1 MRSARRPGSSAPS
14 PSPTPETVLI
24 TGGAGFIGS
33 HLADEL
39 LARGHRVR
47 ALDSLIPQ
55 VHGDA
60 ARPDYLAAEVDLR
73 EGDVRD
79 ADALRRALDGV
90 DSVVHLAARVGVG
103 QSMYEMAEY
112 TAVNS
117 LGTAAL
123 LEELAR
129 RPVRKLAVASSMS
142 VYGEGLY
149 RDAEGREVEPQE
161 RTREQLERREW
172 DVPGLEPVPTPERK
186 RPGLSSIYALTK
198 YDQER
203 ACLVA
208 GAAYG
213 IPTVALRLFNT
224 YGPRQA
230 LSNPYTGVLAIF
242 ASRLL
247 NGRPPRIFEDG
258 LQRRDFVS
266 VHDVARAFA
275 TALEDGRGDGLALNV
290 GSGRSVTVRE
300 LAGKLGAVVGRELEP
315 EVTGESRVG
324 DIRHCFADIASARA
338 SLRYEPRVGL
348 DEGMSGLA
356 VWLEGRTAVDRAD
369 DAAQELARRGLSA

>member
-1 MRSARRPGSSAPS
+1 MHCGGRPAS
-14 PSPTPETVLI
+14 PSPRLSELVLI

-33 HLADEL
+33 HLADVL
-39 LARGHRVR
+39 LARGDRVR
-47 ALDSLIPQ
+47 ALDSLVPQ
-55 VHGDA
+55 VHGDGG
-60 ARPDYLAAEVDLR
+60 RPAYLAADVELVQA
-73 EGDVRD
+73 DVRD
-79 ADALRRALDGV
+79 GDAVRRVLDGV

-112 TAVNS
+112 TSANS
-117 LGTAAL
+117 LGTAVL
-123 LEELAR
+123 LEALAQ
-129 RPVRKLAVASSMS
+129 RPVRKLVVASSMS

-149 RDAEGREVEPQE
+149 HDDEGREVEPAE
-161 RTREQLERREW
+161 RSLEQLERREW
-172 DVPGLEPVPTPERK
+172 DYPGLDPVPTPERK

-198 YDQER
+198 FDQER

-242 ASRLL
+242 AARLL

-258 LQRRDFVS
+258 EQQRDFVS

-275 TALEDGRGDGLALNV
+275 LALAVDGADGRVVNV
-290 GSGRSVTVRE
+290 GSGRAVTVRE
-300 LAGKLGAVVGRELEP
+300 LAARLGAVAGKELEP
-315 EVTGESRVG
+315 EVTGEFRVG
-324 DIRHCFADIASARA
+324 DIRHCFADVRLARA
-338 SLRYEPRVGL
+338 ALGYAPAVEL
-348 DEGMSGLA
+348 EAGMRELA
-356 VWLEGRTAVDRAD
+356 HWLEDQTAVDRV
-369 DAAQELARRGLSA
+369 DAAAAELAQRGLAR